1 MLSIAMND
9 MNDSTP
15 ASHSPDEKQRL
26 DDLEENLT
34 FQQRALDQMN
44 EVILQQ
50 QNELTKLRRELTRY
64 RTEVDRLAESG
75 SGDDLP
81 HEKPPHY

>member
-1 MLSIAMND
+1 MND
-9 MNDSTP
+9 PTLPSDS
-15 ASHSPDEKQRL
+15 SDEKRRL
-26 DDLEENLT
+26 DELEENVA

-50 QNELTKLRRELTRY
+50 QSELAELRRELTRH
-64 RTEVDRLAESG
+64 RTEVGRLAESG
-75 SGDDLP
+75 LGEDLP